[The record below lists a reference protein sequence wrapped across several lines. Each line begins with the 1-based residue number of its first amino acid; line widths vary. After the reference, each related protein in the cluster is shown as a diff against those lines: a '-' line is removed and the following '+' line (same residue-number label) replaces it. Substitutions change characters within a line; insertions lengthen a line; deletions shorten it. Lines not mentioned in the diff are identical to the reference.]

1 MVILLEWQR
10 RNSSMFRARPQR
22 VMEIAQKLQRRRLFG
37 PIRTNVGSHLF
48 VEVGG
53 CLPGS

>member
-22 VMEIAQKLQRRRLFG
+22 VMEIARKLQRRRLFG